1 MKTRLNQKLADRLPL
16 IPEGKKSVEYRDID
30 MPNFLISQYHTNPG
44 VGTFTLR
51 YRDEHGR
58 QRALKIGRTD
68 EMSLKQAKAIAK
80 TKKSE
85 IALGADPQREAQ
97 KKRDELTYTE
107 AMEQYYLPD
116 VEQRL
121 RRPEYYKKLFNHRI
135 KPEIGHKKLNSVTRA
150 DVQSFHSRL
159 GNEVGAAYANRHI
172 QIIKASYNFF
182 INVLEIA
189 KIRNPAVGL
198 KLFDEVAK
206 DRILTEQEVI
216 NLIPVLMEAEGQ
228 YKVPAL
234 IIRFLLATALR
245 RGECFNLRWSS
256 CDLVNKRIH
265 IESSSSKNRRSDA
278 IPINLASEQVLSK
291 CARDTD
297 WPFCNPATRKPY
309 TTIKKAFKTL
319 MDRAGIEGVTIHDL
333 RRTAGSMVLNAGG
346 TLLEVQRL
354 LRHSSPVVTEKHY
367 ARLTTQT
374 LQKASDSISDQLMKA
389 AEPKEESNVIPL
401 NIKAS
406 GEN

>member
-1 MKTRLNQKLADRLPL
+1 MKTKLNQKLADHLPPL
-16 IPEGKKSVEYRDID
+16 PEGKKSVEYRDID
-30 MPNFLISQYHTNPG
+30 MPGFLIAQYHTNPD
-44 VGTFTLR
+44 VGTYTLR

-68 EMSLKQAKAIAK
+68 EMCLKQAKAMAK

-85 IALGADPQREAQ
+85 IALGADPQGEAE
-97 KKRDELTYTE
+97 KKRAELTYTE
-107 AMEQYYLPD
+107 AWEQFFLPD
-116 VEQRL
+116 AMQRL
-121 RRPEYYKKLFNHRI
+121 RRPEYYRQLYDNRI

-150 DVQSFHSRL
+150 DVQAFHSRL
-159 GNEVGAAYANRHI
+159 GNEVSAAYANRHL
-172 QIIKASYNFF
+172 QIIKTSYNFF

-206 DRILTEQEVI
+206 DRMLNQEE
-216 NLIPVLMEAEGQ
+216 LSRLMPVLLKAGGQ

-245 RGECFNLRWSS
+245 SGECFKVRWDQI
-256 CDLVNKRIH
+256 DLDNRRLY
-265 IESSSSKNRRSDA
+265 IESSSSKNKRSDA
-278 IPINLASEQVLSK
+278 IPLNEAAIQVLSK
-291 CARDTD
+291 CSKEIDG
-297 WPFCNPATRKPY
+297 PFFNPATRKAM
-309 TTIKKAFKTL
+309 TSVKKAFRTL
-319 MDRAGIEGVTIHDL
+319 MSRADIEGVTVHDL

-401 NIKAS
+401 NKKAS

>member
-1 MKTRLNQKLADRLPL
+1 MKTKLNQKLADHLPP
-16 IPEGKKSVEYRDID
+16 IPEGKKSTEHRDID
-30 MPNFLISQYHTNPG
+30 MPNFLIAQYHTNPD

-51 YRDEHGR
+51 YRDENGK

-85 IALGADPQREAQ
+85 IALGADPQGDAE
-97 KKRDELTYTE
+97 KKRSELTYAE
-107 AMEQYYLPD
+107 AVEQFFLPAAM
-116 VEQRL
+116 QRL
-121 RRPEYYKKLFNHRI
+121 RRPEYYRQLFENRI
-135 KPEIGHKKLNSVTRA
+135 KAEIGHKKLNSVTRA

-189 KIRNPAVGL
+189 TIRNPVVGL
-198 KLFDEVAK
+198 KLYDEVAR
-206 DRILTEQEVI
+206 DRILTEQEFI
-216 NLIPVLMEAEGQ
+216 DLIPVLMEAEGQ
-228 YKVPAL
+228 YKMPAL

-245 RGECFNLRWSS
+245 RGECFNLRWQS

-278 IPINLASEQVLSK
+278 IPINLASEQVLSE
-291 CARDTD
+291 CSRGTD

-319 MDRAGIEGVTIHDL
+319 MGRAGIEGVTAHDL

-374 LQKASDSISDQLMKA
+374 LQKASDKISDQLLRA
-389 AEPKEESNVIPL
+389 
-401 NIKAS
+401 AS
-406 GEN
+406 GDK

>member
-1 MKTRLNQKLADRLPL
+1 MRTRLNQKLADRLPPL
-16 IPEGKKSVEYRDID
+16 PEGKKSVEHRDID
-30 MPNFLISQYHTNPG
+30 MKNFLIAQYHTNPD
-44 VGTFTLR
+44 VGTYTLR
-51 YRDEHGR
+51 YRDENGR

-85 IALGADPQREAQ
+85 IALGADPQGEAER
-97 KKRDELTYTE
+97 KRAELTYAE

-116 VEQRL
+116 IEQRL
-121 RRPEYYKKLFNHRI
+121 RRPEYYRQLYYNRI

-150 DVQSFHSRL
+150 DVQAFHSRL
-159 GNEVGAAYANRHI
+159 GNEVSAAYANRHL
-172 QIIKASYNFF
+172 QIVKASYNFF
-182 INVLEIA
+182 AHTLEIA

-206 DRILTEQEVI
+206 DRMLSQDELKR
-216 NLIPVLMEAEGQ
+216 LIPVLMKAERKYAQ
-228 YKVPAL
+228 PAR
-234 IIRFLLATALR
+234 IIRMLLATAMR
-245 RGECFNLRWSS
+245 SGECFKLRWDAV
-256 CDLVNKRIH
+256 DLENRRLY
-265 IESSSSKNRRSDA
+265 IESSSSKNKRSDA
-278 IPINLASEQVLSK
+278 IPLNEAAIQVLSECSK
-291 CARDTD
+291 ENDG
-297 WPFCNPATRKPY
+297 PFFNPATRKAM
-309 TTIKKAFKTL
+309 TSVKKAFKTL
-319 MDRAGIEGVTIHDL
+319 MSRADIEGVTVHDL

-346 TLLEVQRL
+346 TLLEVQKL

-401 NIKAS
+401 NKKAS